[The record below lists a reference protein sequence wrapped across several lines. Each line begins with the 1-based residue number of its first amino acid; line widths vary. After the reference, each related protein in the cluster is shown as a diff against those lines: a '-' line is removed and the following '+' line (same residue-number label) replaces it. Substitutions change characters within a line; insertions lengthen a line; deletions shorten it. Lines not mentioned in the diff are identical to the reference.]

1 MYVHLGQVNINFKD
15 QLVLRFKKNQLTF
28 KKDFTFIL
36 NWIRREERKKERK
49 RTGIWE
55 NYNGIKRGLIN
66 KINKIKLKRF
76 YEMI

>member
-36 NWIRREERKKERK
+36 NWIRREERKKER
-49 RTGIWE
+49 E
-55 NYNGIKRGLIN
+55 QVFE
-66 KINKIKLKRF
+66 KII
-76 YEMI
+76 MG

>member
-36 NWIRREERKKERK
+36 N
-49 RTGIWE
+49 
-55 NYNGIKRGLIN
+55 
-66 KINKIKLKRF
+66 
-76 YEMI
+76 